1 MRTLPRFGLLTAAA
15 LLGAG
20 GCQGN
25 INNGMTG
32 SPTTGNGGSTTGNGG
47 SNTGNGGSNSGNGG
61 SNTGT
66 GGSTTGNGGSN
77 TGNGGS
83 NTGTGGSN
91 TGTGGSTTGTGG
103 STVACTPLNPLPRRL
118 WRLSVEQW
126 DAAVQTLLALKTAP
140 VLTSRGGEQPFAFFS
155 DSSLGVDAPMQFDM
169 FGRAEDVLTAIDSTV
184 TTTIAPCTGTTA
196 TAQTTCANSWVS
208 TFAAKAYRRPL
219 DTSEVT
225 NLMKVYAQGAMQDYK
240 TGIELTIEAII
251 ISPSFVYRTE
261 LGPPAT
267 ADASGKYPDTTL
279 TPYEVASQ
287 LAFTL
292 LGTLPDAALTTAA
305 SNGSLGTT
313 SGIQTQIDRL
323 LALPAVQANLTNIVL
338 GWFNISQLFSKTK
351 DTALLSALSTSE
363 QDMTGIENDLF
374 TSTQQFVNSIAWS
387 GSGKIDDLL
396 TSQTVYVNQRLAT
409 LYPGLTYTGGK
420 APTSDSTFVAA
431 TWPSSQG
438 RSGML
443 TQPSYLWSQS
453 DSSANSIVKR
463 GKGIHDNVMCQDSLG
478 APVDLSSPMAMAV
491 AACKNPS
498 DPNATPDSTCDSEIL
513 KSDAR
518 MAYQPCKGCHTQMDP
533 YSRVLQNFGPIGNYR
548 TLDEAGRSIDPSATF
563 VPTSPLAGTTLKGVQ
578 ALAQAVV
585 SSGVLDGCSVQQM
598 TNYGMGAAIQ
608 TYNTCELNTIRAQTD
623 GTIKSL
629 FHNVLLA
636 SFMRARTGGV
646 K

>member
-1 MRTLPRFGLLTAAA
+1 MTLPRFGLLTAAA

-25 INNGMTG
+25 INNGITATATTG
-32 SPTTGNGGSTTGNGG
+32 SGGSSTSGSGGSSNPGSGGSSTGNGG
-47 SNTGNGGSNSGNGG
+47 SNTGNGGSS
-61 SNTGT
+61 
-66 GGSTTGNGGSN
+66 TGNGGSS
-77 TGNGGS
+77 TGTGGS

-91 TGTGGSTTGTGG
+91 TGTGGSTA
-103 STVACTPLNPLPRRL
+103 ACTPLPALPRRL

-169 FGRAEDVLTAIDSTV
+169 FGRAEDVLTTIDSTV

-196 TAQTTCANSWVS
+196 AAQTTCANSWVS
-208 TFAAKAYRRPL
+208 SFAPKAYRRPL
-219 DTSEVT
+219 DASEVT

-240 TGIELTIEAII
+240 TGIKLMIEAII
-251 ISPSFVYRTE
+251 ISPSFAYRTE
-261 LGPPAT
+261 LGPTAT

-279 TPYEVASQ
+279 TGYEVASQ

-292 LGTLPDAALTTAA
+292 LGTLPDSALTTAA
-305 SNGSLGTT
+305 ANGSLATT
-313 SGIQTQIDRL
+313 AGIQTQIDRL

-351 DTALLSALSTSE
+351 DTALISALSTSE

-374 TSTQQFVNSIAWS
+374 TSAQQFVNSIVWS

-409 LYPGLTYTGGK
+409 LYPGLTYPGGK
-420 APTSDSTFVAA
+420 APTSDTTFVAA
-431 TWPSSQG
+431 TWPAAQG

-443 TQPSYLWSQS
+443 TQPSYLWSAS
-453 DSSANSIVKR
+453 DSSVNSIVKR
-463 GKGIHDNVMCQDSLG
+463 GKGIHDNVMCQDALG
-478 APVDLSSPMAMAV
+478 APVCLATPMAMAV

-518 MAYQPCKGCHTQMDP
+518 MEYQPCKSCHSQMDP

-563 VPTSPLAGTTLKGVQ
+563 VPTSPLAPATLTGVQ
-578 ALAQAVV
+578 ALAKAVV

-598 TNYGMGAAIQ
+598 TNYGMGSEIQ
-608 TYNTCELNTIRAQTD
+608 TYNTCELNTLRAQTD
-623 GTIKSL
+623 GTVKSL
-629 FHNVLLA
+629 FRNVLLA
-636 SFMRARTGGV
+636 SFMRARTGGT